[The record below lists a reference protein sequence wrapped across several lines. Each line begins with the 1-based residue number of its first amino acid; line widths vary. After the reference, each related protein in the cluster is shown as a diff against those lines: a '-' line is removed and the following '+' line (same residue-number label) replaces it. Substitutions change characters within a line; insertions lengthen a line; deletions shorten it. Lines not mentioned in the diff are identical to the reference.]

1 MLEEK
6 FVSANIASIFLSPL
20 FVIVANPIQSSASL
34 KVYSSA
40 AVVGRR
46 GHGRVTLA
54 DVAAHAGVTIM
65 TVSRYL
71 RSPERVAQNTAQSI
85 VQALQK
91 TGYSPNLQAGSLA
104 SGRSQAVAVIVP
116 NLTHSIFADTLH
128 GLGAGLQSEGLQ
140 MLVSSTGYS
149 LALEEQQVRTVLG
162 WAPAAVVVTGRR
174 HNPATQQLLQ
184 AAQARGTPV
193 VEIWDQSPQ
202 GEAHDFQQIGFD
214 HVQVG
219 AVMAKALMERGYKQ
233 LCFFDSGVEEDFRA
247 HERAQGFLDTA
258 QASGIKAELMQAA
271 VGDAIEMG
279 SECFVRWHG
288 RLALHVAP
296 PTNTSLSCGFGF
308 ANDLLATG
316 ALLAAQKLGYAVP
329 SEIGMI
335 GFGDFPVGRYC
346 LGGLSTMHIDGERM
360 GQTCASFI
368 TARLGKMQATRLS
381 HTEQARQVILQPQLL
396 RRGF

>member
-1 MLEEK
+1 M
-6 FVSANIASIFLSPL
+6 
-20 FVIVANPIQSSASL
+20 ANPIQSSASL
-34 KVYSSA
+34 KASSSA

-54 DVAAHAGVTIM
+54 DVAAHAGVTTM

-71 RSPERVAQNTAQSI
+71 RSPERVAQLTAVS
-85 VQALQK
+85 VAQALQK

-128 GLGAGLQSEGLQ
+128 GLGAGLQAEGLQ

-174 HNPATQQLLQ
+174 HSAATQQLLQ
-184 AAQARGTPV
+184 AAQTRGTPV
-193 VEIWDQSPQ
+193 VEIWDQSPH
-202 GEAHDFQQIGFD
+202 GKTHDFQQIGFD

-219 AVMAKALMERGYKQ
+219 VVMAKALMERGYKH
-233 LCFFDSGVEEDFRA
+233 LCFIDSGVEEDFRA

-258 QASGIKAELMQAA
+258 QALGIHAELMQAA

-279 SECFVRWHG
+279 SECFARWHG
-288 RLALHVAP
+288 RIALRSTPSV
-296 PTNTSLSCGFGF
+296 NTPLSCGFGF

-316 ALLAAQKLGYAVP
+316 AMLAAQKLGYAVP
-329 SEIGMI
+329 REIGMI
-335 GFGDFPVGRYC
+335 GFGDFPVGRFC
-346 LGGLSTMHIDGERM
+346 LGGLSTMHIDGERI
-360 GQTCASFI
+360 GQACANFI
-368 TARLGKMQATRLS
+368 VTRLEMARS
-381 HTEQARQVILQPQLL
+381 TGLSRAQQVRQVVLQPKLL
-396 RRGF
+396 WRGF

>member
-1 MLEEK
+1 
-6 FVSANIASIFLSPL
+6 
-20 FVIVANPIQSSASL
+20 
-34 KVYSSA
+34 
-40 AVVGRR
+40 
-46 GHGRVTLA
+46 
-54 DVAAHAGVTIM
+54 M

-71 RSPERVAQNTAQSI
+71 RSPGRVAQMTAQSI
-85 VQALQK
+85 AQALQK

-128 GLGAGLQSEGLQ
+128 GLGAGLQAEGLQ

-214 HVQVG
+214 HGQVG
-219 AVMAKALMERGYKQ
+219 ALMAQALVERGYKR

-258 QASGIKAELMQAA
+258 QASGIQAGLMQAA

-279 SECFVRWHG
+279 SECFTRWHD
-288 RLALHVAP
+288 RLSLQASPSANAL
-296 PTNTSLSCGFGF
+296 LSCGFGF

-335 GFGDFPVGRYC
+335 GFGDFPVGRFC

-360 GQTCASFI
+360 GRTCANFI
-368 TARLGKMQATRLS
+368 VARLGMAQSVELTR
-381 HTEQARQVILQPQLL
+381 TQQARQVVLQPQLL
-396 RRGF
+396 WRGL

>member
-1 MLEEK
+1 MENLLALTCE
-6 FVSANIASIFLSPL
+6 SIFLSSL
-20 FVIVANPIQSSASL
+20 FVIVANPIQSSASF
-34 KVYSSA
+34 KVSNA
-40 AVVGRR
+40 ASVAGRR

-54 DVAAHAGVTIM
+54 DVAAHAGVTTM

-71 RSPERVAQNTAQSI
+71 RSPERVAPVTALSI
-85 VQALQK
+85 AQALHK

-128 GLGAGLQSEGLQ
+128 GLGAGLQAEGLQ

-162 WAPAAVVVTGRR
+162 WAPAAVVITGRR
-174 HNPATQQLLQ
+174 HNALTQQLLQ
-184 AAQARGTPV
+184 AAQARGTPI

-202 GEAHDFQQIGFD
+202 GEDHDFQQIGFD

-219 AVMAKALMERGYKQ
+219 NVMAKALIERGYKR
-233 LCFFDSGVEEDFRA
+233 LCFIDSGVEEDFRA
-247 HERAQGFLDTA
+247 HERAEGFLDTA
-258 QASGIKAELMQAA
+258 HALGVQAELMQAA

-279 SECFVRWHG
+279 NECFTRWHG
-288 RLALHVAP
+288 RPSLQAAPSVAAV
-296 PTNTSLSCGFGF
+296 LSCGFGF

-316 ALLAAQKLGYAVP
+316 ALLAAYKAGYSVP
-329 SEIGMI
+329 CQIGMI

-360 GQTCASFI
+360 GQACANFI
-368 TARLGKMQATRLS
+368 VARLKTPHAHGLCR
-381 HTEQARQVILQPQLL
+381 TEQARQVVLQPQLL
-396 RRGF
+396 WRGL